1 MDQILETVSAVIE
14 VKRSVF
20 TAEVSKMTD
29 ESLIKPYLESLKARY
44 PKSHHIAYAYTL
56 NEGLIQKAFDDGEPK
71 GTAGLPILEAIEQH
85 HLTDV
90 LVTVR
95 RDFGGV
101 LLGGSGLVRAYREA
115 AHEALKK
122 VVRLKKKTTQ
132 TLSFTLSYKEYE
144 LLKRFFEDIFLECMP
159 NFTDSVRIEGLLLT
173 EKTNQLKTLLS
184 SNLSRMIDILQ
195 GPIETHYLPDE

>member
-1 MDQILETVSAVIE
+1 
-14 VKRSVF
+14 
-20 TAEVSKMTD
+20 MTD

-44 PKSHHIAYAYTL
+44 PKSHHVAYAYTL
-56 NEGLIQKAFDDGEPK
+56 NEGLIQKAYDDGEPK

-85 HLTDV
+85 DLTDV

-122 VVRLKKKTTQ
+122 VIRLKKKTTQ
-132 TLSFTLSYKEYE
+132 TVSFNLSYKEYE
-144 LLKRFFEDIFLECMP
+144 LLKRAFEDIMLECETI
-159 NFTDSVRIEGLLLT
+159 FTDSVSIQGNLLT
-173 EKTNQLKTLLS
+173 EKANELKALLS
-184 SNLSRMIDILQ
+184 SNLSRMIDIHL
-195 GPIETHYLPDE
+195 GPIEIKYLPNE